1 MIMKNYHSD
10 ALVKIENSR
19 SCHDVNGTIT
29 ESWDYNTIKEPTDA
43 QKDYI
48 EGFIFKGKLAK
59 WLSTT
64 ENISRLDAI
73 RKIDR
78 IIASEN
84 WAKLDLIFKGY
95 SENEN
100 I

>member
-1 MIMKNYHSD
+1 MKHSHSD
-10 ALVKIENSR
+10 AIIKIENSR
-19 SCHDVNGTIT
+19 SCHDRGNGIT
-29 ESWDYNTIKEPTDA
+29 ESWDYNIIKNPTDA
-43 QKDYI
+43 QRDYI

-84 WAKLDLIFKGY
+84 WARLDLIFKGY